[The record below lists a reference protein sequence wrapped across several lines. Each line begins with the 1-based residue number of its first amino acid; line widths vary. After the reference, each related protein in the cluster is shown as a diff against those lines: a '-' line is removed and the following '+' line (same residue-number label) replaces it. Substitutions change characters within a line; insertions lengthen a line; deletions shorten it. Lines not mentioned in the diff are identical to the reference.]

1 MAHDRY
7 SIKEAII
14 NELLV
19 FRMGYLEEP
28 LLKILEIGW
37 ENILCVMSELGPKDE
52 NYTRENYSQWI

>member
-28 LLKILEIGW
+28 LLKILEIG
-37 ENILCVMSELGPKDE
+37 
-52 NYTRENYSQWI
+52 